1 MRPPREDTEPWY
13 KQFWPWFLIALP
25 ASVVVA
31 SIVTINLAIESD
43 DGLVSDDYYKEGLA
57 IHKDADSAARAQAL
71 EIAGTLNYDADTGAI
86 NLVLDKPLQAKQP
99 ALSLEVVHPTLPDQD
114 QTIRLSAV
122 DGIRFAGRLKVAS
135 DLVDSGRV
143 TDTGIQLD
151 PVARHEI
158 CRRAVNH
165 PGLNSG
171 GRRCDRHDRCKHQ
184 G

>member
-57 IHKDADSAARAQAL
+57 IHKNADSAASARAL
-71 EIAGTLNYDADTGAI
+71 GIAGTLNYDADTGAI

-122 DGIRFAGRLKVAS
+122 DGIRFAGRLEPLGPGNWKLALRPADRSWRVE
-135 DLVDSGRV
+135 GRLLQP
-143 TDTGIQLD
+143 GSSEARLD
-151 PVARHEI
+151 
-158 CRRAVNH
+158 
-165 PGLNSG
+165 
-171 GRRCDRHDRCKHQ
+171 
-184 G
+184 